1 LRGAHIECHAL
12 LVVLFVV
19 LLLALLLALLDAL
32 VVEVD
37 FGSVE
42 EKREIVDAH
51 PHWPRTMMRSMDP
64 SRVA

>member
-1 LRGAHIECHAL
+1 LRGAHIERHA
-12 LVVLFVV
+12 F
-19 LLLALLLALLDAL
+19 LLALLRALLDAL

-42 EKREIVDAH
+42 ENREIVDAR
-51 PHWPRTMMRSMDP
+51 PHWPCTTMRSMDP